1 MVRPCV
7 TAGAGAAVP
16 IFTLPGAPHLV
27 FELDDVASLVQIIL
41 FDLLLSGDNAVV
53 IGMASRR
60 LSERN
65 RRRAIVI
72 GGAGAVGLRIAFTLI
87 ATYLL
92 EIPLLQAA
100 GGVMLL
106 WIAFKLMRPE
116 SHEEHVSEAGS
127 LGEAIRTIILA
138 DVVMSLDN
146 ILAISGAADG
156 HQGLVIF
163 GLALSIPLLLIGSDV
178 VSRLLGRVP
187 VLVFVG
193 AVLLVWAAVRMF
205 AEDDI
210 VHDVY
215 VLHTVPILVI
225 TAVLSAAI
233 ILLGMRR
240 PQTNVVT
247 ARHMDPVRHES
258 NLHDPS

>member
-1 MVRPCV
+1 M
-7 TAGAGAAVP
+7 
-16 IFTLPGAPHLV
+16 
-27 FELDDVASLVQIIL
+27 FEFDNAASLVQIIL

-65 RRRAIVI
+65 RRRAIII
-72 GGAGAVGLRIAFTLI
+72 GGAGAVGLRIAFTLV

-92 EIPLLQAA
+92 EVPLLQAA

-106 WIAFKLMRPE
+106 WIALKLMRPE

-163 GLALSIPLLLIGSDV
+163 GLALSIPLLLVGSNV
-178 VSRLLGRVP
+178 VSQLLSRVP
-187 VLVFVG
+187 LLVFVG
-193 AVLLVWAAVRMF
+193 AVLLVWAAVRML

-210 VHDVY
+210 VHDIY
-215 VLHTVPILVI
+215 TLRAVPILII

-233 ILLGMRR
+233 ILYGRR
-240 PQTNVVT
+240 APRIGPAPTPQAELVT
-247 ARHMDPVRHES
+247 SRHINPIRHES
-258 NLHDPS
+258 NLNDPS